1 MGKDQMVFRGNGA
14 GNQLSPTEYRVE
26 LSEIDRQWSGV
37 GITSILSRHLLLRAN
52 ENSKKR
58 GKTQA

>member
-26 LSEIDRQWSGV
+26 LSKIDRQWSGV
-37 GITSILSRHLLLRAN
+37 GITSILSWHFTFK
-52 ENSKKR
+52 S
-58 GKTQA
+58 Q